1 MIQLSSRSR
10 EFSLRKC
17 LTALLLTVILLIA
30 VPESLYTVPAE
41 AATAPTWAV
50 IIGTNLGGNAARL
63 KNYKNVVVDVQ
74 YYYPN
79 EIKRLKAGG
88 RKIYSYMSIGSLE
101 TYRPYYKRFKK
112 YTLGRY
118 DNWDNERWMDVSKKP
133 WQDFIVNELVA
144 SVRRKG

>member
-41 AATAPTWAV
+41 AATAPTGAV
-50 IIGTNLGGNAARL
+50 IIGTNLGGNSARL

-88 RKIYSYMSIGSLE
+88 EKNLFLYE
-101 TYRPYYKRFKK
+101 YREP
-112 YTLGRY
+112 
-118 DNWDNERWMDVSKKP
+118 
-133 WQDFIVNELVA
+133 
-144 SVRRKG
+144 

>member
-50 IIGTNLGGNAARL
+50 IIGTNLGRNATRL
-63 KNYKNVVVDVQ
+63 KNYKNVVVVDVQ

-88 RKIYSYMSIGSLE
+88 EKNLFLYE
-101 TYRPYYKRFKK
+101 YREP
-112 YTLGRY
+112 
-118 DNWDNERWMDVSKKP
+118 
-133 WQDFIVNELVA
+133 
-144 SVRRKG
+144 